1 MAKFGKVTEETQE
14 LVDKISNETGL
25 IQFIDIEAVSVP
37 KSKKVIDIK
46 RCPPLGEHVAGKS
59 EVVCVIVYE
68 KAFER
73 LDPEQQELLMRD
85 AFNMVYFDTEKD
97 KITIGCPQ
105 IVVSCS
111 GRAKWGDALV
121 NTAEAAVLAIQQI
134 ADEEKEEKERA
145 KEEKA
150 AKRKNNKF

>member
-73 LDPEQQELLMRD
+73 LSEEQQELLMRE
-85 AFNMVYFDTEKD
+85 AFNMVHYDAEKD
-97 KITIGCPQ
+97 KIVIGCPQ

-111 GRAKWGDALV
+111 GHAKWGDAII
-121 NTAEAAVLAIQQI
+121 NASETAVLAIQQI
-134 ADEEKEEKERA
+134 IDEEKEEKERA
-145 KEEKA
+145 KS
-150 AKRKNNKF
+150 KRKSTLI

>member
-25 IQFIDIEAVSVP
+25 TQFIDIEAVSVP

-73 LDPEQQELLMRD
+73 LDPEQQEMLMRD

-121 NTAEAAVLAIQQI
+121 NTAETAVLAIQQI
-134 ADEEKEEKERA
+134 EEEIKKERA

>member
-46 RCPPLGEHVAGKS
+46 RCPLLGEHVAGKS

>member
-73 LDPEQQELLMRD
+73 LSEEQQELLMRD

-97 KITIGCPQ
+97 KIVIGCPQ

-111 GRAKWGDALV
+111 GHAKWGDAII
-121 NTAEAAVLAIQQI
+121 NASETAVLAIQQI
-134 ADEEKEEKERA
+134 EEEVKKEKQQ
-145 KEEKA
+145 K
-150 AKRKNNKF
+150 KRK